1 MSKKNRSKNNTST
14 ETIEDRLL
22 FKDAQHEIFFY
33 WGLAMAGD
41 IDKSTQA
48 LMYTIGLSK
57 ETRDNIK
64 LIYNFKEKRIE
75 TGFKD
80 KKWADYNTSCI
91 FRMAYNLYMELVPV
105 KFGDGGDPMEKVREF
120 SKYTPNIF
128 FRNIYAPYFWEAIKL
143 KFPEYCILGRQ
154 DEIEE

>member
-91 FRMAYNLYMELVPV
+91 FR
-105 KFGDGGDPMEKVREF
+105 
-120 SKYTPNIF
+120 T
-128 FRNIYAPYFWEAIKL
+128 
-143 KFPEYCILGRQ
+143 Q
-154 DEIEE
+154 